1 MNQLEIHSLEETR
14 AFAQAMAKAL
24 DGSCAILCLRGDL
37 GAGKTTW
44 TKALG
49 KALGVKGTI
58 NSPTFTIM
66 KSYNMADGRKL
77 HHIDAYRLEGLD
89 QDLGFDELM
98 DEGVVVVEWSDFLQN
113 ALPDDVLMITIEN
126 EEDENRLVSL
136 EARGE
141 NSTRIL
147 DACLQILQNG
157 TPEKKEGSAA

>member
-1 MNQLEIHSLEETR
+1 MKQLAIHSLEETR
-14 AFAQAMAKAL
+14 DFAQAMAKAI
-24 DGSCAILCLRGDL
+24 GSNNAILCLRGDL

-66 KSYNMADGRKL
+66 KSYKMGDGRSL

-89 QDLGFDELM
+89 QDLGFEELM

-113 ALPDDVLMITIEN
+113 ALPDDALVMTIEN
-126 EEDENRLVSL
+126 GDDENRLFSFEALGSSSKALL
-136 EARGE
+136 EQALKNYE
-141 NSTRIL
+141 E
-147 DACLQILQNG
+147 Q
-157 TPEKKEGSAA
+157 KEGTQV